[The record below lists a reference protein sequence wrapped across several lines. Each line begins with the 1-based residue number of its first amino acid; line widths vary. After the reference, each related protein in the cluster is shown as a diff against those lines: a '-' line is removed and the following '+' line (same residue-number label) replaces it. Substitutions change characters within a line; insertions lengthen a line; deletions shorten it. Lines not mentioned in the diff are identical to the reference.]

1 MGGAAGHMR
10 HPYDLQNVQSGA
22 DLIGIF
28 EDLKSYAMTSAQD
41 INVKIDGINVSFK
54 LVDGEFAVDRGSN
67 KPIDV
72 MGVTLSRV
80 TERFGPGHGM
90 IPAITNLLTILNNA
104 LPDISEEINA
114 LGLTTNEHF
123 FLNTEYVLGTTNATT
138 YNNNFIA
145 IHGVNAFYAKYKKV
159 TKKMLKVDPNAKPIL
174 IRPGLPSS
182 GKNSVEVNYNQS
194 AMSSLIAKLKIYA
207 SKLGFDV
214 YGPIPTAAKQDTVID
229 YSGALNT
236 PFEVNISDDYSD
248 EYGQF
253 EHLQGRPIKDWLSEI
268 TQKPANYNGKTYDT
282 AYRTTDGKKINP
294 YHKITYL
301 RILSRKEPVD
311 SFIVADDAGDDVRQV
326 INGSVILHATRLLG
340 GSFLTGLTSDVGD
353 MISDD
358 ASHEGVVIRDPQFSK
373 YPFKITG
380 EFIVA
385 GMYGVISQKIAKPV
399 VKETSIRKMVRESI
413 TRTMLTMLPRHDRQ

>member
-10 HPYDLQNVQSGA
+10 HPYDLQQVQSGT
-22 DLIGIF
+22 DLISIF
-28 EDLKSYAMTSAQD
+28 EQLKSYAMISAQD
-41 INVKIDGINVSFK
+41 INVKIDGVNVSFK
-54 LVDGEFAVDRGSN
+54 LVDGEFAVDRGST

-72 MGVTLSRV
+72 KGVTLARLP
-80 TERFGPGHGM
+80 ERFGSGHGM

-104 LPDISEEINA
+104 LPDISGEINS
-114 LGLTTNEHF
+114 LGLASNEHF
-123 FLNTEYVLGTTNATT
+123 FLNTEYVLGTTNATS

-159 TKKMLKVDPNAKPIL
+159 TKKMLKVDPNAQPIL
-174 IRPGLPSS
+174 LRPGLSGG
-182 GKNSVEVNYNQS
+182 GKNSVEVNYDQT
-194 AMSSLIAKLKIYA
+194 AMSSLISKLKTHA
-207 SKLGFDV
+207 SPLGFDV
-214 YGPIPTAAKQDTVID
+214 YGPIPTAAKQGAVID
-229 YSGALNT
+229 YSSALNT

-268 TQKPANYNGKTYDT
+268 TQKPASYSAPTYDT

-294 YHKITYL
+294 YHKNTYL
-301 RILSRKEPVD
+301 KILSRSEPVD
-311 SFIVADDAGDDVRQV
+311 SFIMADESGDDVRQV
-326 INGSVILHATRLLG
+326 INGSVMLHATRLLG
-340 GSFLTGLTSDVGD
+340 NAFLAGLTSDVGD

-358 ASHEGVVIRDPQFSK
+358 ASHEGVVIRDPQFSQ

-385 GMYGVISQKIAKPV
+385 GMYGVIAQKMSKTVSEAKI
-399 VKETSIRKMVRESI
+399 KKMVRESV
-413 TRTMLTMLPRHDRQ
+413 TRTMLAMLPRHDRQ

>member
-194 AMSSLIAKLKIYA
+194 AMSSLIAKLK
-207 SKLGFDV
+207 
-214 YGPIPTAAKQDTVID
+214 
-229 YSGALNT
+229 T

-311 SFIVADDAGDDVRQV
+311 AFIVADDAGDDVRQV

-340 GSFLTGLTSDVGD
+340 NAFLKGLTSDVGD